1 MELQADCFAGVW
13 GRMANDRGNVTIT
26 RSELADAQNAAA
38 AVGDDRIQQSAGRS
52 VDPETWTHGSAQ
64 QRQQWYM
71 VGYNSGDLD
80 RCTTFQQ

>member
-1 MELQADCFAGVW
+1 MRFDDDRVDTSGVDDLRGRGSGAGSAE
-13 GRMANDRGNVTIT
+13 MP
-26 RSELADAQNAAA
+26 NAA
-38 AVGDDRIQQSAGRS
+38 
-52 VDPETWTHGSAQ
+52 THGSAQ